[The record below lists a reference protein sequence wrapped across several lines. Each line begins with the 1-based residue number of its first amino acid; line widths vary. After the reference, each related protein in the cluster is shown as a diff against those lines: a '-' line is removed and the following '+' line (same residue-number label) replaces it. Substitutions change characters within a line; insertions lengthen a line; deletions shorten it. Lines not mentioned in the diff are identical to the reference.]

1 MPPDGR
7 RVDTLTAPMRS
18 TLASILT
25 LAAILLVPFADL
37 AVWVQRELVGTTSFV
52 RLGEQ
57 TIDRAEVRDALSERL
72 VSDLSGPVPGVAG
85 REQALQPVI
94 SAALASPAARPALD
108 TVLANTHDQLR
119 NGHDP
124 LQLDVNPVLPAVR
137 AQLPASVAARLPP
150 GLAIAPVTVLRRQDA
165 PVVWEAVQVMQGSA
179 LVVPLL
185 ALAAFV
191 GALLAARRRGTV
203 CVAVG
208 VATILSSLGLLA
220 LVKPGRSLLEQQ
232 HGTPA
237 QRAAFHAGYDAVT
250 RSFVQQTVV
259 FAVLGGLIVLIGFV
273 VIWQEGRNVRST
285 AWT

>member
-1 MPPDGR
+1 
-7 RVDTLTAPMRS
+7 MRS

-37 AVWVQRELVGTTSFV
+37 GVWVQRELVGTTSFV

-57 TIDRAEVRDALSERL
+57 AIKRAEVRDALSERV
-72 VSDLSGPVPGVAG
+72 VSDLSGAVPGVAG

-124 LQLDVNPVLPAVR
+124 LQLDVNPVLPVVR
-137 AQLPASVAARLPP
+137 AQLPAGAAARLPP
-150 GLAIAPVTVLRRQDA
+150 GLTIAPVTVLRRQDA
-165 PVVWEAVQVMQGSA
+165 PAVWEAVQVIQGSA
-179 LVVPLL
+179 LVVPLV
-185 ALAAFV
+185 ALAAFA
-191 GALLAARRRGTV
+191 GALVAARRRGTV
-203 CVAVG
+203 CIAVG
-208 VATILSSLGLLA
+208 VATVVSSLGLLA

-232 HGTPA
+232 QGTPA
-237 QRAAFHAGYDAVT
+237 QRAAFLAGYDAVT

-259 FAVLGGLIVLIGFV
+259 FAVLGGLVILVGCVVL
-273 VIWQEGRNVRST
+273 WQEGRNVRST
-285 AWT
+285 AWA